1 MAIRHYANKLFHDC
15 EADVSFAALEETSY
29 SHTDLVRWTL
39 LAQEDWWKHLLEIA
53 FHIHPEDAT
62 QYDKEM
68 IVDICKEYGKN
79 IVIKTC
85 LLLLLLLKPRGVRQI
100 ETT

>member
-1 MAIRHYANKLFHDC
+1 M
-15 EADVSFAALEETSY
+15 ETSY
-29 SHTDLVRWTL
+29 SHTDLLVRWTL

-85 LLLLLLLKPRGVRQI
+85 WGLPARATALQPRGVRQM
-100 ETT
+100 ETLHDFI

>member
-1 MAIRHYANKLFHDC
+1 M
-15 EADVSFAALEETSY
+15 
-29 SHTDLVRWTL
+29 

-85 LLLLLLLKPRGVRQI
+85 WGAACSCYCCNLEGFVKWRLYMIIILFVVHLVDLADVNNNTINKYLI
-100 ETT
+100 